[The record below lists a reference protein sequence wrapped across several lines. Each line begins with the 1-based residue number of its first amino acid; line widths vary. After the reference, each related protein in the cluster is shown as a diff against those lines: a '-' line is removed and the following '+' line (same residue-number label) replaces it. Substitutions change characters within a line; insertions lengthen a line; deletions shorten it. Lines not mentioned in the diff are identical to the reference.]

1 MSKSQPNLQDMFLNQ
16 VRKENATV
24 TIYLTNGV
32 QLRGVVRGFDSF
44 TVLLESPGRPT
55 QIVYKHAM
63 TSIVPM
69 RPVSGFTGDLRRDAH
84 PSRQSGGP
92 APPTTQPPAAPEPAS
107 DQE

>member
-32 QLRGVVRGFDSF
+32 QLRGIVRGFDSF

-69 RPVSGFTGDLRRDAH
+69 RPVSGFTGDARREAH
-84 PSRQSGGP
+84 PSKQPAEPAAAPTPAP
-92 APPTTQPPAAPEPAS
+92 APPAPEPE
-107 DQE
+107 QG